1 MSYVAT
7 GHAPMPVTP
16 DSAQWDTIPPFYSPV
31 VQEVTEV
38 SGFGPSSPDVTM
50 SDGYAGG
57 PVVDLSLDPHSVPP
71 ELKKE
76 GQDWFAVFN
85 PAAIKDGKKKLNVDL
100 VHTLTH
106 ER

>member
-50 SDGYAGG
+50 SDG
-57 PVVDLSLDPHSVPP
+57 VSVQSL
-71 ELKKE
+71 
-76 GQDWFAVFN
+76 
-85 PAAIKDGKKKLNVDL
+85 I
-100 VHTLTH
+100 HTPYLFT
-106 ER
+106 RFP